1 MTEKKTENS
10 ALKGIKKHTS
20 LVADLL
26 NGNILTRDS
35 FLDHLPYV
43 LFLAGLSL
51 VYISNGFL
59 AEQNIRNLNKINTEI
74 KELRSEYIT
83 IKSELMYKSKQ
94 SELAKIITD
103 REMGLLESFEP
114 PKKIIKDEE

>member
-1 MTEKKTENS
+1 MTKNKEENS

-35 FLDHLPYV
+35 FLDHLPYL
-43 LFLAGLSL
+43 LFLAFLSL

-94 SELAKIITD
+94 SELAKIISE

-114 PKKIIKDEE
+114 PKKIIKDAK